1 MAITPIQPNID
12 NTKSHRPYREAKG
25 QVKTTNNVKPLPPE
39 GHLVHDR
46 LLAMPKFFIK
56 DFVYDLNAVKDGF
69 RGVSNDHQTGRL
81 NDVGLKLGG
90 IGIATMLAA
99 RTTNPLVRIMEYAG
113 LGAFL
118 ASMTI
123 FPKLAIQLPS
133 RILHGFDSG
142 KEYIDD
148 QGRKK
153 SVLQDPNYIPFDMYR
168 GERKG
173 EDLSIIADRLG
184 IPRGIKNRDDLT
196 KEQMRKIGIQN
207 NTIWMLS
214 AGFATPVIT
223 ALFCYGMERLFAPPL
238 EKYRNCRANSRISH
252 ILDRTSLKNMTLE
265 PAEIDSNNL
274 SKQVEKILIN
284 FKNKEIPQN
293 ELDSLTEM
301 LTEKLDYN
309 VSEGIKQDLDKIFK
323 SERNGYSIGET
334 QIDELINSIKKNIPA
349 NNRSTL
355 ERVFVPTKE
364 ELTKI
369 IGSDII
375 KQEDLP
381 KVKDQLKQL
390 FNDKIEKE
398 TAVSKEFLKGYRNN
412 VIENTSKFIQKY
424 PSKFVSENNIKEV
437 VDLAKILGEF
447 KANDKL
453 LDKCKSFK
461 FEYAPETVLARSYG
475 KFERTFLKELGFK
488 FKDLKQMQESEQFS
502 KEILDKKLNELVK
515 NPEKYEK
522 TVAKLSKIISEM
534 EVALNGKSNEKSHI
548 LDLINAYENNYNNTA
563 KRLAKAGNFK
573 NTIDRLV
580 KEDVSTLSNNV
591 KSRQELFDLLDGT
604 VKKTDEKGLDYA
616 IENAKGVG
624 SSKQMAITRIV
635 ERYQGA
641 KNSFYRL
648 FHTMDFYNREAPV
661 SEYDKELVKR
671 GKEVLLEA
679 TSSDHTLKINTADNP
694 ELYKDLFKK
703 VWRVD
708 EQANAGIN
716 DITKH
721 KGYLTD
727 STLKNLGKSG
737 DLATGDVAGR
747 MERYINRFRD
757 IIGNNNIDFTEPEH
771 NLNPENLKQ
780 YSKSSKTRMQKF
792 NLVSQTPVEFIQK
805 AAERKYGTQKWF
817 RIVSTI
823 GASVIAATVAA
834 QFAFGKIKN
843 PQNIEKQVEDEQ
855 NS

>member
-12 NTKSHRPYREAKG
+12 NTKSHKPYREANG

-69 RGVSNDHQTGRL
+69 KGVSNDHQTGRM

-99 RTTNPLVRIMEYAG
+99 RTTNPMVRIMEYAG

-123 FPKLAIQLPS
+123 FPKVAIQLPS

-168 GERKG
+168 GERRG
-173 EDLSIIADRLG
+173 ENLDIIADRLG
-184 IPRGIKNRDDLT
+184 IPKGIKNRDDLT

-223 ALFCYGMERLFAPPL
+223 ALFCYGLERLIAPPL
-238 EKYRNCRANSRISH
+238 EKARNYRYNSKISAL
-252 ILDRTSLKNMTLE
+252 LDRTSGKNMPLE
-265 PAEIDSNNL
+265 PAEISSNKL
-274 SKQVEKILIN
+274 SRQVEKLLASY
-284 FKNKEIPQN
+284 KDKEIPQN
-293 ELDSLTEM
+293 EIDNLTKM

-309 VSEGIKQDLDKIFK
+309 VSEGIKQDLENIFRQEK
-323 SERNGYSIGET
+323 KGYSLGDA
-334 QIDELINSIKKNIPA
+334 QVDELINSIKKNIPA
-349 NNRSTL
+349 NNRNTL

-381 KVKDQLKQL
+381 KVKDQLKKL
-390 FNDKIEKE
+390 FTDKIEKE
-398 TAVSKEFLKGYRNN
+398 TGVSQEYLKAYRNN
-412 VIENTSKFIQKY
+412 VIENTSKYIQKH
-424 PSKFVSENNIKEV
+424 PSKFVSEKNIKEV
-437 VDLAKILGEF
+437 SDLAKILGEF
-447 KANDKL
+447 KANDKI

-461 FEYAPETVLARSYG
+461 LEYAPETVLARYYG

-488 FKDLKQMQESEQFS
+488 FKDLKAMQESEQFS
-502 KEILDKKLNELVK
+502 KEILDKKLSELVK
-515 NPEKYEK
+515 DQAKYEK
-522 TVAKLSKIISEM
+522 TVAKLSNIISEM
-534 EVALNGKSNEKSHI
+534 EIALNGNSKEKSHI

-580 KEDVSTLSNNV
+580 KEDVNTLSHNV
-591 KSRQELFDLLDGT
+591 KTREELFNLFDGNI
-604 VKKTDEKGLDYA
+604 KKTDKKGIDYVK
-616 IENAKGVG
+616 ENAKGVG
-624 SSKQMAITRIV
+624 SSKQMAITRMI

-641 KNSFYRL
+641 KNSFNRL

-679 TSSDHTLKINTADNP
+679 TSSDNTLKVNTTNNP
-694 ELYKDLFKK
+694 ELYKDLFRK
-703 VWRVD
+703 VWKLD
-708 EQANAGIN
+708 DKANESIKDVTQKKGWLTEA
-716 DITKH
+716 TK
-721 KGYLTD
+721 KGL
-727 STLKNLGKSG
+727 SESASLEN
-737 DLATGDVAGR
+737 GDVAGR
-747 MERYINRFRD
+747 LERYINRFRN
-757 IIGNNNIDFTEPEH
+757 IIGNNDIDFTQLEH
-771 NLNPENLKQ
+771 NLNPDDLRQ

-792 NLVSQTPVEFIQK
+792 NLVSQNPVEFVKK

-823 GASVIAATVAA
+823 GAAVLAGTVVA

-843 PQNIEKQVEDEQ
+843 PQNIEKQVEDDKTI
-855 NS
+855 